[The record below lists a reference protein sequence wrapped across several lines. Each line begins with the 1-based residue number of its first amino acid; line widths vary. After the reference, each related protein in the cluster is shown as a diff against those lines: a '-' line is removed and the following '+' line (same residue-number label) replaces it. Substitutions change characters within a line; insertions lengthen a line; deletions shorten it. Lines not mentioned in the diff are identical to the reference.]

1 MARPARYIN
10 KKRVKRKVIKKWCR
24 QIIDGLRYLHEKS
37 IIHRDLKCDNIF
49 INGNVADIKIGDLGL
64 STLMQDNSAQSVLG
78 APSPPPSSSPSAVK
92 PIQHVGGRLTLPLA
106 DASVPDLCK
115 GPAPAYTP
123 SPATRCT
130 RPSPLPSAVA

>member
-64 STLMQDNSAQSVLG
+64 STPMQDNSAQSVL
-78 APSPPPSSSPSAVK
+78 ARFLLLLLLQQCSLSSTSEV
-92 PIQHVGGRLTLPLA
+92 
-106 DASVPDLCK
+106 ASRFP
-115 GPAPAYTP
+115 
-123 SPATRCT
+123 
-130 RPSPLPSAVA
+130 